1 MAIFVLRKQAP
12 CDRIRAVRRIVIFL
26 QYGTSARLVA
36 LFASSETHARIRAGM
51 RTPRAWRKEVF
62 AASASARSETGRDG
76 ARALRVP
83 AGKKSRRGITGEG
96 GGRSELFPQF
106 RRSAHNR

>member
-1 MAIFVLRKQAP
+1 MIETTYDIGFGKTMLGLRKPASYGKMKE
-12 CDRIRAVRRIVIFL
+12 VRRTFMFL

-36 LFASSETHARIRAGM
+36 QFASSETHARIRAGM
-51 RTPRAWRKEVF
+51 RTPRAWRKEAF

-83 AGKKSRRGITGEG
+83 AGKNIGEG
-96 GGRSELFPQF
+96 SQG
-106 RRSAHNR
+106 